1 MVKNMDTISEQEL
14 SNFVSMV
21 QQETFLFNMSIK
33 DNIKIGNKDASD
45 EQVIQVAKK
54 AQIHDMITGLPKGYD
69 TMVGESGAK
78 LSGGEKTKTIHCTYD
93 VEKILQSLFWMK
105 QRLLLIHPMNA
116 SFRKPWII

>member
-1 MVKNMDTISEQEL
+1 MDTISEQEL

-54 AQIHDMITGLPKGYD
+54 KRRFMT
-69 TMVGESGAK
+69 
-78 LSGGEKTKTIHCTYD
+78 
-93 VEKILQSLFWMK
+93 
-105 QRLLLIHPMNA
+105 
-116 SFRKPWII
+116 